1 MVNKLKNNW
10 TNWHHILHQSILNN
24 EKFIPNGINLLI
36 SVSGGQDSMALM
48 TLLDDIKEQHN
59 WSINVWHGN
68 HKWHNESEKFAK
80 ELKDYCYQK
89 KIIFFEDSADQI
101 DISTEEKARKWRYEK
116 LVKKASEICATN
128 KNQNSL
134 YIVTGHTSTDNTE
147 TFLLNLARGSN
158 FGGLSGIPS
167 KRLLNKVYFLVRPLM
182 IFSRNDTT
190 AICKKL
196 KIPFW
201 VDPTNSDI
209 QLKRNLIR
217 HKIIHEL
224 EEIYPGCSNRISNFI
239 EKIKNISQ
247 ERSELCE
254 LAIKSCSSDD
264 GIRRTTLNGLGEQ
277 ARATILYS
285 LLSKKC
291 KKQISSKNIYDL
303 SKQILKKSSGK
314 KCFSNEVEVI
324 WNKNFLKIIP

>member
-1 MVNKLKNNW
+1 M
-10 TNWHHILHQSILNN
+10 
-24 EKFIPNGINLLI
+24 PNDINLLI

-48 TLLDDIKEQHN
+48 TLLDDIKAHHN

-68 HKWHNESEKFAK
+68 HKWHNKSDEFTK
-80 ELKDYCYQK
+80 ELENYCFQK
-89 KIIFFEDSADQI
+89 KIIFYKDSAYKI
-101 DISTEEKARKWRYEK
+101 DISTEEKARKWRYQK
-116 LVKKASEICATN
+116 LFEKASEICEKD
-128 KNQNSL
+128 KNHNNL

-201 VDPTNSDI
+201 VDPTNSDL

-224 EEIYPGCSNRISNFI
+224 EEIYPGCSNRISNFT

-254 LAIKSCSSDD
+254 LAIKSCSCED
-264 GIRRTTLNGLGEQ
+264 GISRTTLNGLGEQ
-277 ARATILYS
+277 ARATLLHS

-303 SKQILKKSSGK
+303 SKQIFKKSSGQ
-314 KCFSNEVEVI
+314 KCFSNGVKII